1 MLQATWA
8 AVFRASAAGVEARCI
23 NVELLIIISCV
34 RRVLER
40 RWKSARKDSVCSL
53 VKMKRFAASY
63 SDFLFHFSLHF
74 QVLQL
79 KSKWELASKP
89 LGWAIFPFPEN
100 FYYSRSAQSACP
112 GGAIGCVAVHYALPG
127 YGDRGVWVRG
137 PGWPDH
143 CVRL

>member
-53 VKMKRFAASY
+53 VKLKRFAASY
-63 SDFLFHFSLHF
+63 SDFLFHFFPTLSGFAAKIQVGASIEAVRMGDFPLSRKFLLLTIRPISL
-74 QVLQL
+74 
-79 KSKWELASKP
+79 
-89 LGWAIFPFPEN
+89 
-100 FYYSRSAQSACP
+100 SRWRYWLRR
-112 GGAIGCVAVHYALPG
+112 GALRAAWL
-127 YGDRGVWVRG
+127 R
-137 PGWPDH
+137 
-143 CVRL
+143 